1 MIVQA
6 TIAARVEQHPCHG
19 RFGWQAPLPQ
29 EVLAR
34 FLLEKATRRYEM
46 S

>member
-6 TIAARVEQHPCHG
+6 TIAGRVEQHPCHG
-19 RFGWQAPLPQ
+19 RFGWHAPLPQ

-34 FLLEKATRRYEM
+34 FLLEMAAGRYEM